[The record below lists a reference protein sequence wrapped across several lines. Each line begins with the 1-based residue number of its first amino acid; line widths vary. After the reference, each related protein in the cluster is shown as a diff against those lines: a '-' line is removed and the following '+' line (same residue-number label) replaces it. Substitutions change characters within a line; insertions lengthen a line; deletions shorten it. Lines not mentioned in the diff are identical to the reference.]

1 MTTDARVARSRA
13 AVVRAATDLLVDG
26 GPASVTVDAIVAR
39 SGVAKSTIYRHWDSR
54 DDILVDVIA
63 SCAPTLTE
71 PAPELGF
78 LEAINDLLT
87 QISVTLADPEWTR
100 VFPALLTL
108 KIHEDGLANIEQQLE
123 DRQERVL
130 DSVRRRGIEEGSI
143 SATIGLNRAGAM
155 LGGPR
160 LFANLIGKPTL
171 DPAFTAH
178 VVQSFLV
185 TEGTRP
191 DQD

>member
-1 MTTDARVARSRA
+1 MS
-13 AVVRAATDLLVDG
+13 G
-26 GPASVTVDAIVAR
+26 MSIVALL
-39 SGVAKSTIYRHWDSR
+39 GVAPRTGAADAEIAAAER
-54 DDILVDVIA
+54 DWFESIGGLV
-63 SCAPTLTE
+63 
-71 PAPELGF
+71 
-78 LEAINDLLT
+78 
-87 QISVTLADPEWTR
+87 VTLADPEWTR

-130 DSVRRRGIEEGSI
+130 DSVLKRGIEEGII
-143 SATIGLNRAGAM
+143 SATIDLNRAGAM
-155 LGGPR
+155 LVGPL